1 MTGSNPNWKPPFFAI
16 WTGQAF
22 SLLGSRIAGFAMVWW
37 LTDTTGSATVL
48 ATATLV
54 AILPEI
60 LLAPIAGAYVD
71 RWNRRRVMMVADG
84 LVALA
89 SLWLAAMFWMDA
101 VEIWHVY
108 ALGFARAVGGSFHWP
123 AMQAST
129 SLMVPKDQLTRV
141 AGLNQTLNG
150 VLSILAPP
158 LGAVL
163 LGLLPLHN
171 VMLLDVATATLAI
184 APLLFVHIPQ
194 PKPKA
199 SVAGEARIKAKPS
212 IWSDIRE
219 GLRYLRGWPGM
230 MVLIGLAL
238 IFKIASMPAFSLLP
252 LLVRSHFGGDAA
264 QFSLMQALFGVGVV
278 VGGIALSIWG
288 GFKRKI
294 YTLLLALVLASV
306 SFLGLGLAPST
317 AFNVALGSSL
327 LLGLL
332 IPFIDGPFMAIMQS
346 TVSPEIQGRVFT
358 LTVSLLNIT
367 SPLSLAVAGP
377 ISDTVGLQMW
387 YLVSGV
393 ISAALGLAGFFI
405 PAIVNIEKNGQA
417 QTETD
422 AQPTI
427 APADT
432 ALETAP

>member
-1 MTGSNPNWKPPFFAI
+1 MTSNPNWKTPFFAI

-54 AILPEI
+54 AIVPEI

-71 RWNRRRVMMVADG
+71 RWNRRRVMIVADG

-129 SLMVPKDQLTRV
+129 SLMVPKEQLTRV

-150 VLSILAPP
+150 VLSILGPP
-158 LGAVL
+158 LGAL
-163 LGLLPLHN
+163 LMGLLPLYDI
-171 VMLLDVATATLAI
+171 MLIDVATAMLAI
-184 APLLFVHIPQ
+184 APLLFVLIPQ
-194 PKPKA
+194 PKREA
-199 SVAGEARIKAKPS
+199 SAEGKAKPS

-219 GLRYLRGWPGM
+219 GFQYLRGWPGM
-230 MVLIGLAL
+230 MVLIGMAL

-252 LLVRSHFGGDAA
+252 LLVRSHFGGDVA

-278 VGGIALSIWG
+278 IGGVVLSIWG

-294 YTLLLALVLASV
+294 YTLLTALVLGSI
-306 SFLGLGLAPST
+306 SFLGFGLAPGT
-317 AFNVALGSSL
+317 AIAVAFGSSL

-358 LTVSLLNIT
+358 LTISLLNIT

-377 ISDTVGLQMW
+377 VSDKVGLQMW
-387 YLVSGV
+387 FLVTGLVS
-393 ISAALGLAGFFI
+393 AATGIAGFFI
-405 PAIVNIEKNGQA
+405 PAIVNIEENGHA
-417 QTETD
+417 KPETD
-422 AQPTI
+422 ARPEVT
-427 APADT
+427 AVDV
-432 ALETAP
+432 ALESSP